1 MNQEIIRQQFIR
13 DIKSII
19 NNARKDTY
27 RSINTTMVV
36 AYWHIGQRIVEEE
49 QDGKYRAEYGKYI
62 LKELSSALNNEFGKG
77 FDERELRRMRQF
89 YHTFPIRETLS
100 PELTWSHYIELIRI
114 ANEKAREFY
123 LTESVQSA
131 WSVRELRRNI
141 STLHYERLLIS
152 TDKMPVMKEP
162 QKKEQRQISDRLS
175 FIKNP
180 YVLEFLNLPQ
190 KETYVEKDLEQALLD
205 NLQSFL
211 LELGRGFAFVS
222 RQEHIRTET
231 TDFYIDLVFYNYILK
246 CFVLIE
252 LKTNKMT
259 HQDIGQMDMYVKM
272 FDDLR
277 REESDNPTIGILLCT
292 ETDSTIAK
300 YSVLNESKQL
310 FASKYKLYLPSEAE
324 LKAEIERDKAFFEAS
339 KSNS

>member
-1 MNQEIIRQQFIR
+1 MSQQIIHQQFIQ
-13 DIKSII
+13 DIKTIVK
-19 NNARKDTY
+19 NARGNAY
-27 RSINTTMVV
+27 RTINTTMVA

-49 QDGKYRAEYGKYI
+49 QDGKQRAEYGKYI
-62 LKELSSALNNEFGKG
+62 LKELSAELNSEFGKG
-77 FDERELRRMRQF
+77 FDERELRRMRLF
-89 YHTFPIRETLS
+89 YLTYPIRETLS
-100 PELTWSHYIELIRI
+100 PELTWSHYVELIRVT
-114 ANEKAREFY
+114 NEQARQYY
-123 LTESVQSA
+123 LNEAKQNA

-141 STLHYERLLIS
+141 STLYYDRLLLSANKTPIIEEGH
-152 TDKMPVMKEP
+152 KETQEETP
-162 QKKEQRQISDRLS
+162 DLKE

-180 YVLEFLNLPQ
+180 YVLEFLALPQ
-190 KETYVEKDLEQALLD
+190 KSSYVEKDLEQALLD

-211 LELGRGFAFVS
+211 LELGKGYAFVS

-231 TDFYIDLVFYNYILK
+231 SEFYIDLVFYNYILK

-277 REESDNPTIGILLCT
+277 RGVSDNPTIGILLCT

-310 FASKYKLYLPSEAE
+310 FASKYKLYLPSEEE
-324 LKAEIERDKAFFEAS
+324 LKAEIEREKAFFEAS
-339 KSNS
+339 KK

>member
-1 MNQEIIRQQFIR
+1 MNHQFIRQQFIQ
-13 DIKSII
+13 DIKSIV
-19 NNARKDTY
+19 NNARQGAY
-27 RSINTTMVV
+27 RAINTTMVG

-49 QDGKYRAEYGKYI
+49 QDGSHRAEYGKFI
-62 LKELSSALNNEFGKG
+62 LKELSSVLNNEFGKG

-89 YHTFPIRETLS
+89 YLTFPIRDSLR
-100 PELTWSHYIELIRI
+100 PELTWTHYRTLIRVENI
-114 ANEKAREFY
+114 QAREYY
-123 LTESVQSA
+123 LNEAANNQ
-131 WSVRELRRNI
+131 WSVRVLERNI
-141 STLHYERLLIS
+141 SSLYYDRLLLTANKTPIIKD
-152 TDKMPVMKEP
+152 TRKENQEKVP
-162 QKKEQRQISDRLS
+162 NLGE

-180 YVLEFLNLPQ
+180 YVLEFLNLQQ
-190 KETYVEKDLEQALLD
+190 KATYIEKDLEQALLD

-211 LELGRGFAFVS
+211 LELGKGFAFVS
-222 RQEHIRTET
+222 RQEHIRTDTSE
-231 TDFYIDLVFYNYILK
+231 FYIDLVFYNYILK

-277 REESDNPTIGILLCT
+277 RETSDNPTIGILLCT

-310 FASKYKLYLPSEAE
+310 FASKYKLYLPSEEE
-324 LKAEIERDKAFFEAS
+324 LRAEIEREKAFFEAS
-339 KSNS
+339 KDY

>member
-1 MNQEIIRQQFIR
+1 MSTEIIRQQFIQ
-13 DIKSII
+13 DIKTIV
-19 NNARKDTY
+19 NNARGNAY
-27 RSINTTMVV
+27 RAINTTMVA

-49 QDGKYRAEYGKYI
+49 QNGKHRAEYGKYI
-62 LKELSSALNNEFGKG
+62 LKELSTALHNEFGKG

-89 YHTFPIRETLS
+89 YLTFPIRDSLR
-100 PELTWSHYIELIRI
+100 PELTWTHYRTLIRVE
-114 ANEKAREFY
+114 NNQAREYY
-123 LTESVQSA
+123 LNEAANNQ
-131 WSVRELRRNI
+131 WSVRILERNI
-141 STLHYERLLIS
+141 STLYYDRLLLS
-152 TDKMPVMKEP
+152 TNKAPVIEETRKKTQEETPNLKE
-162 QKKEQRQISDRLS
+162 

-190 KETYVEKDLEQALLD
+190 KASYIEKDLEQALLD

-211 LELGRGFAFVS
+211 LELGKGFAFVS
-222 RQEHIRTET
+222 RQEHVRTEISE
-231 TDFYIDLVFYNYILK
+231 FYIDLVFYNYILK

-277 REESDNPTIGILLCT
+277 RGASDNPTIGILLCT

-300 YSVLNESKQL
+300 YSVLSESEQL
-310 FASKYKLYLPSEAE
+310 FASKYKLYLPSEEE
-324 LKAEIERDKAFFEAS
+324 LKAEIEREKAFFEAS
-339 KSNS
+339 KE

>member
-1 MNQEIIRQQFIR
+1 MNQQIIRQQFIQ
-13 DIKSII
+13 DIKTIV
-19 NNARKDTY
+19 NNARGNAY
-27 RSINTTMVV
+27 RAINTAMVA
-36 AYWHIGQRIVEEE
+36 AYWNIGQRIVMEE
-49 QDGKYRAEYGKYI
+49 QQGAQRAEYGKYI
-62 LKELSSALNNEFGKG
+62 LKELSVILSQEFGKG

-89 YHTFPIRETLS
+89 YLTFPIRDSLR
-100 PELTWSHYIELIRI
+100 PELTWTHYRTLIRVE
-114 ANEKAREFY
+114 NNQAREYY
-123 LTESVQSA
+123 LNEAANNQ
-131 WSVRELRRNI
+131 WSVRTLERNI
-141 STLHYERLLIS
+141 STLYYDRLLLSENKASI
-152 TDKMPVMKEP
+152 TKEP
-162 QKKEQRQISDRLS
+162 HKKIREEAPDLQE

-190 KETYVEKDLEQALLD
+190 KATYIEKDLEQALLD

-211 LELGRGFAFVS
+211 LELGKGFAFVS

-231 TDFYIDLVFYNYILK
+231 SDFYIDLVFYNYILK

-252 LKTNKMT
+252 LKTTKMT

-277 REESDNPTIGILLCT
+277 RATSDNPTIGILLCT

-310 FASKYKLYLPSEAE
+310 FASKYKLYLPSEEE
-324 LKAEIERDKAFFEAS
+324 LRAEIEREKAFFEAA
-339 KSNS
+339 KDK

>member
-1 MNQEIIRQQFIR
+1 MNQITIRQQFIQ
-13 DIKSII
+13 DVKTIV
-19 NNARKDTY
+19 NNARGNAY
-27 RSINTTMVV
+27 RAINTTMVA

-49 QDGKYRAEYGKYI
+49 QNGQHRAEYGKYI
-62 LKELSSALNNEFGKG
+62 LKELSEALNTEFGKG

-89 YHTFPIRETLS
+89 YLTFPIRETVS
-100 PELTWSHYIELIRI
+100 PELTWSHYVELIRI
-114 ANEKAREFY
+114 TNEQARQFY
-123 LTESVQSA
+123 LTEAVQSG

-141 STLHYERLLIS
+141 STLYYDRLLLSTNKTALIEE
-152 TDKMPVMKEP
+152 TDKKTQEESPNLE
-162 QKKEQRQISDRLS
+162 E

-190 KETYVEKDLEQALLD
+190 KSTYVEKDLEQALLD

-211 LELGRGFAFVS
+211 LELGKGFAFVS

-231 TDFYIDLVFYNYILK
+231 SEFYIDLVFYNYILK

-252 LKTNKMT
+252 LKTGKMT
-259 HQDIGQMDMYVKM
+259 HQHIGQMDMYVKM

-277 REESDNPTIGILLCT
+277 RGASDNPTIGILLCT

-310 FASKYKLYLPSEAE
+310 FASKYKLYLPSEEE
-324 LKAEIERDKAFFEAS
+324 LRAEIEREKAFFEAA
-339 KSNS
+339 KNR

>member
-1 MNQEIIRQQFIR
+1 MSTETIRQQFIQ
-13 DIKSII
+13 DIKTIVKV
-19 NNARKDTY
+19 ARGNVY
-27 RSINTTMVV
+27 RAINTTMVA
-36 AYWHIGQRIVEEE
+36 AYWNIGQRIVEEE
-49 QDGKYRAEYGKYI
+49 QDGKHRAEYGKYI
-62 LKELSSALNNEFGKG
+62 LRELADALNQEFGKG

-89 YHTFPIRETLS
+89 YLTFPIRETLS

-114 ANEKAREFY
+114 ENENARLFY

-141 STLHYERLLIS
+141 STLYYDRLLIS
-152 TDKMPVMKEP
+152 ADKTHVIQEAR
-162 QKKEQRQISDRLS
+162 EETSDTFE

-190 KETYVEKDLEQALLD
+190 KATYIEKELEQALLD

-211 LELGRGFAFVS
+211 LELGKGFAFVS

-231 TDFYIDLVFYNYILK
+231 SEFYIDLIFYNYILK

-252 LKTNKMT
+252 LKTNKMS
-259 HQDIGQMDMYVKM
+259 HQDIGQMDMYVRM
-272 FDDLR
+272 FDDLKR
-277 REESDNPTIGILLCT
+277 NETDNPTIGILLCT

-300 YSVLNESKQL
+300 YSVLNDSKQL
-310 FASKYKLYLPSEAE
+310 FASKYKLYLPSEDE
-324 LKAEIERDKAFFEAS
+324 LRAEIEREKAFFQAA
-339 KSNS
+339 KNNS